1 MTPAAIAA
9 CTLGAVALAGLIVIA
24 VSMAVAA
31 SGPGGLAAGGSLS
44 QALEACSGELA
55 LLALTVAVVLGV
67 AATERHFLPARTR
80 VTAQLVHRAVALIA
94 VGFLVVHILL
104 ETVSDQAGPLAA
116 VFPFTDA
123 ADRLYLGL
131 GTIASDLVIAIIGT
145 SLARMRYARSAHPQ
159 LWRMVHR
166 SIYVAWPLAILH
178 GILMRGGPV
187 WAAWTYGICAALVAV
202 AISARVRMQDTTPRA
217 PGADLADLADLPS
230 LPAGPGAHRLQL
242 SARSPLAAGITVPGE
257 LTVPAGS
264 PFPAEPPFRADP
276 RLSPGPRVTP
286 RPRVA
291 ARPRIAPLAPRPP
304 AAPRPPIPREPRAL
318 PPPTEAFLPGGG
330 DPFGPQ
336 PRPGDYLPAGDDPY
350 GPQPPAGEYPPGGD
364 DPYGPRA
371 RRLPGERRP
380 SVCVPPAG
388 GRRRTRR
395 RRRAGGRRPRTRPRA
410 RPGAGPGVRSS
421 HDPPEQ
427 RGRRGRREE
436 PARRPADPNEPQ
448 RGTRALA
455 SYPSSGRTGVRP
467 PNADHGTPGRT
478 GAQRPGW
485 MKGMRTCGILS
496 GSLSPSSP
504 RWSSS
509 SPEAGA
515 T

>member
-1 MTPAAIAA
+1 MRHAPARHDAGWRRDPGTRQGRGLREGLGTRDGGPGPGEGRGPGQDPGAREGRVTRGPREGRATRDGGPGARHGAGYRGYAGVWGGPRGHRAARWRADPGRGTAGLRRFWPAAMTPAAIAA

-31 SGPGGLAAGGSLS
+31 YGPGSLAAGGSLS
-44 QALEACSGELA
+44 QALESCSGELA

-178 GILMRGGPV
+178 GILMGGGPA

-217 PGADLADLADLPS
+217 PGADLGDLADL
-230 LPAGPGAHRLQL
+230 
-242 SARSPLAAGITVPGE
+242 
-257 LTVPAGS
+257 
-264 PFPAEPPFRADP
+264 
-276 RLSPGPRVTP
+276 TP
-286 RPRVA
+286 W
-291 ARPRIAPLAPRPP
+291 
-304 AAPRPPIPREPRAL
+304 
-318 PPPTEAFLPGGG
+318 
-330 DPFGPQ
+330 
-336 PRPGDYLPAGDDPY
+336 PGDYLPAGDDPY

-364 DPYGPRA
+364 DPYGPR
-371 RRLPGERRP
+371 
-380 SVCVPPAG
+380 PPAG
-388 GRRRTRR
+388 EYLPGGGDPYGPQPGDYLAIGDHPYASCPQAGGGALAGGDAQADGDLRAGGDPYAAPRPA
-395 RRRAGGRRPRTRPRA
+395 RRRAWRPVEPRP
-410 RPGAGPGVRSS
+410 PGAAGPPG
-421 HDPPEQ
+421 PP
-427 RGRRGRREE
+427 G
-436 PARRPADPNEPQ
+436 
-448 RGTRALA
+448 
-455 SYPSSGRTGVRP
+455 P
-467 PNADHGTPGRT
+467 PP
-478 GAQRPGW
+478 
-485 MKGMRTCGILS
+485 
-496 GSLSPSSP
+496 
-504 RWSSS
+504 
-509 SPEAGA
+509 
-515 T
+515 

>member
-31 SGPGGLAAGGSLS
+31 YGPGSLAAGGSLS
-44 QALEACSGELA
+44 QTLEACSGELA

-104 ETVSDQAGPLAA
+104 ETVLDQAGPLAA

-145 SLARMRYARSAHPQ
+145 SLARMRYAQSAHPQ

-217 PGADLADLADLPS
+217 PGADLGDLADLTPS
-230 LPAGPGAHRLQL
+230 LPAGAGAHRLQL
-242 SARSPLAAGITVPGE
+242 SARSQLA
-257 LTVPAGS
+257 AGS
-264 PFPAEPPFRADP
+264 PFPAEQHSG
-276 RLSPGPRVTP
+276 LSSRW
-286 RPRVA
+286 
-291 ARPRIAPLAPRPP
+291 ARSCGLRSRSWVSAGGGSLLAEHGGSR
-304 AAPRPPIPREPRAL
+304 RDRRFQLSRRFGPIPGCRPGHGSPRA
-318 PPPTEAFLPGGG
+318 PG
-330 DPFGPQ
+330 
-336 PRPGDYLPAGDDPY
+336 
-350 GPQPPAGEYPPGGD
+350 
-364 DPYGPRA
+364 
-371 RRLPGERRP
+371 
-380 SVCVPPAG
+380 
-388 GRRRTRR
+388 
-395 RRRAGGRRPRTRPRA
+395 
-410 RPGAGPGVRSS
+410 
-421 HDPPEQ
+421 
-427 RGRRGRREE
+427 
-436 PARRPADPNEPQ
+436 
-448 RGTRALA
+448 
-455 SYPSSGRTGVRP
+455 
-467 PNADHGTPGRT
+467 
-478 GAQRPGW
+478 
-485 MKGMRTCGILS
+485 
-496 GSLSPSSP
+496 
-504 RWSSS
+504 
-509 SPEAGA
+509 
-515 T
+515 